1 MDRRTDR
8 HLAMHGESALCIRVA
23 YKVASSLT
31 DVRQQVFKWQD
42 IAVMC
47 TIHFHPWLHE
57 NYSSAPEP
65 GDTD

>member
-1 MDRRTDR
+1 
-8 HLAMHGESALCIRVA
+8 
-23 YKVASSLT
+23 
-31 DVRQQVFKWQD
+31 VFKWQD

-57 NYSSAPEP
+57 NYSSAPKP